1 MTTRGKTYLGAFALL
16 ALALGACGSDGD
28 SESSADAT
36 TVIVANGNADN
47 GSAGRMTDALRLAG
61 FSTGEPTNSQTKVDA
76 SIVYY
81 STDDGAEQVAQEVA
95 VALGG
100 VDVLSLPDPAPT
112 DSGEVE
118 GGGVLV
124 LLGQN
129 EADKT
134 LEELSGGGGTTGGA
148 TTTTTSGGSGTTP
161 PAVGGTVKCDE
172 ASISK
177 ALEGVDGLVGI
188 EDYACADGWA
198 YAFVD
203 TDEYTETVVLQ
214 AEGQFWIL
222 KDRVDVCGTGPDDAE
237 VPASIWEPACN
248 TN

>member
-1 MTTRGKTYLGAFALL
+1 MTTRARTYLGAVALL
-16 ALALGACGSDGD
+16 SLALGACGSDSD

-61 FSTGEPTNSQTKVDA
+61 FSTGEPTSSQTKVDA

-81 STDDGAEQVAQEVA
+81 SSDDGADQVAEEVA
-95 VALGG
+95 DVLGG
-100 VDVLSLPDPAPT
+100 VDVLPLPDPAPT

-134 LEELSGGGGTTGGA
+134 LEELSGGGA
-148 TTTTTSGGSGTTP
+148 TTTTTAGAGGTTL
-161 PAVGGTVKCDE
+161 PAVGGTVKCDK

-177 ALEGVDGLVGI
+177 ALEGIDGLVGI
-188 EDYACADGWA
+188 EDFACADGWA
-198 YAFVD
+198 YALVD
-203 TDEYTETVVLQ
+203 TDGYTETVVLE

-222 KDRVDVCGTGPDDAE
+222 KDRNDVCGTGPDDAE
-237 VPASIWEPACN
+237 VPSSIWEPACN